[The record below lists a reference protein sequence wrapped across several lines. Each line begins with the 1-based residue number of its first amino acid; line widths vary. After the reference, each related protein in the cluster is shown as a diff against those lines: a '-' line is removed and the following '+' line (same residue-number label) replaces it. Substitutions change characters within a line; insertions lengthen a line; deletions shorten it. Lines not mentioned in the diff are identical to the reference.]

1 MSLGKSAWQASSN
14 KVTKVG
20 GVSHPKAKYD
30 KNFAAPTCK
39 QLVQPLIRIATN
51 QAIYTATSIPANTPN
66 IQANIP
72 IIRANTANIPA
83 NTHKKQ
89 LVSKKQAST
98 ARDHLNLWGDVETK
112 NPESPIEYFSIH
124 ESRFTDFELLPDNNP
139 LTMTTDDIDEVWRSD
154 QEMMMMIVDEDD
166 LHILGDDDVTA
177 DDDGMMMV
185 DPRDIE
191 GGCSNIEEI
200 EIPND
205 DSSPALS
212 LPDGFDLLE
221 FVMDSTIGPDDPV
234 FRSHIDNESLFLQDD
249 DHDIPVDLLSTIDCD
264 QINFLTSESVPADQ
278 GPTSN
283 EPALPAV
290 VPKEEELELPAK
302 RPRGRPRVPRTSS
315 LKALPRYK
323 RVFFV
328 LNISFHFSQFEFPF
342 LPLCY
347 TVGAA

>member
-1 MSLGKSAWQASSN
+1 
-14 KVTKVG
+14 
-20 GVSHPKAKYD
+20 
-30 KNFAAPTCK
+30 
-39 QLVQPLIRIATN
+39 
-51 QAIYTATSIPANTPN
+51 
-66 IQANIP
+66 
-72 IIRANTANIPA
+72 
-83 NTHKKQ
+83 
-89 LVSKKQAST
+89 VSKKQAST

-212 LPDGFDLLE
+212 LPEGFDLLE

-234 FRSHIDNESLFLQDD
+234 FRSHIDDESLFLQADD
-249 DHDIPVDLLSTIDCD
+249 QDLPVDLLSTIDCD
-264 QINFLTSESVPADQ
+264 QISFLTSESVPADQ

-302 RPRGRPRVPRTSS
+302 RPRGRPRVPRTST

-323 RVFFV
+323 EVFKCFNHFILV
-328 LNISFHFSQFEFPF
+328 LRHFKYPF
-342 LPLCY
+342 LPLCC
-347 TVGAA
+347 TVGAV